1 MVWLGF
7 SSKMGFCPTSNVRR
21 SSRKPI
27 LRILELKPSFSSGL
41 RLIIGFF
48 LHISKLWSLKRILW
62 RSFTIQVSKLTRI
75 HIIIIFPHGMI
86 ILYIKLAYF
95 NSHEIIFR
103 TV

>member
-7 SSKMGFCPTSNVRR
+7 SSKMGFCPTSNVWR

-48 LHISKLWSLKRILW
+48 FFF
-62 RSFTIQVSKLTRI
+62 FTYFEVVEPKED
-75 HIIIIFPHGMI
+75 FVDE
-86 ILYIKLAYF
+86 LYDT
-95 NSHEIIFR
+95 SE
-103 TV
+103 